1 MKTVQIRRAFKKSL
15 FGQIGSVAVEAAMII
30 PVLMLLSFGGIQIS
44 AMYYDYQLIASAAVE
59 AARQGILSSSSPLNN
74 QGVAAVAASYL
85 TSNPLIT
92 FGNSTAPV
100 VSVSLCTVSATGS
113 SFTVSA
119 CNVLSQSTPTVACPA
134 TRLTPPAGNLLQV
147 TVSYDFKGPYK
158 AVSWANKT
166 LSSTTQF
173 MCE

>member
-1 MKTVQIRRAFKKSL
+1 MKIALTRKSFAKGL
-15 FGQIGSVAVEAAMII
+15 LGQIGSVAVEAAMIL
-30 PVLMLLSFGGIQIS
+30 PVLMLLSFGGIQLS
-44 AMYYDYQLIASAAVE
+44 AMYYDYQIITAAGVE
-59 AARQGILSSSSPLNN
+59 AARQGILSSASPLNN
-74 QGVAAVAASYL
+74 QGIAAVASSYL
-85 TSNPLIT
+85 TANPLIT
-92 FGNSTAPV
+92 FGNTTSPA
-100 VSVSLCTVSATGS
+100 VSVTLCTVNATGS
-113 SFTVSA
+113 TFTVSS
-119 CNVLSQSTPTVACPA
+119 CNVLSQSTATAACPA